1 MEVDPRHLATAFPAI
16 PFVLKICQVC
26 LCKGKLHS
34 MGLRRKHPL
43 SSRSLNHAMHLIPDR
58 ESASEKSN
66 KCIYVT
72 PERTARHKQRLLEK
86 EVGLVD
92 LGYL

>member
-1 MEVDPRHLATAFPAI
+1 
-16 PFVLKICQVC
+16 
-26 LCKGKLHS
+26 
-34 MGLRRKHPL
+34 
-43 SSRSLNHAMHLIPDR
+43 MHLIPDR
-58 ESASEKSN
+58 ESASEKLN